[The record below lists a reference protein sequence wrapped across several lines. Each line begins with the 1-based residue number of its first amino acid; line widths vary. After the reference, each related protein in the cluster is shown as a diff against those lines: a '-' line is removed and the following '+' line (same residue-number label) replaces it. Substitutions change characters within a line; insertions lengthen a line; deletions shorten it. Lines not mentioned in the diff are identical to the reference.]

1 MHLTYKIKG
10 VSVVFQAKKKKKW
23 LKKREEKVII
33 FVVSVFIAH
42 KKLFLMIF
50 CGLSVYDDTDVA
62 IKLMMKS

>member
-10 VSVVFQAKKKKKW
+10 VSVVFKQKKKKMI
-23 LKKREEKVII
+23 KKRGEKVII

-50 CGLSVYDDTDVA
+50 CGFSVYDDTDVA